1 MPTDRLSKCNHP
13 VREHRTRAGRVQLRD
28 DLNANAAN
36 SIEGHAAVFFD
47 PAKPEAT
54 LFKLW
59 EYGNEVCFERL
70 LPTAFNS
77 SFARPDDV
85 RCLFNHDPNYPLG
98 RRSADAK
105 TLTLQVDQTGLAFKV
120 ELPDTTAGRDVL
132 ESIKRQDISGCSF
145 SFRTLKQSWTEE
157 TITDAASGRTTTIV
171 YRTIEDVEL
180 FDVGPVTFPAYDG
193 TNVDACAKRSL
204 HEFRLQRKDLATG
217 GEQRADAARRS
228 GATRRRLRLER
239 LARA

>member
-1 MPTDRLSKCNHP
+1 MKPGQEKTIQI
-13 VREHRTRAGRVQLRD
+13 REHRTLAGRVQLRD
-28 DLNANAAN
+28 DLSANAERC
-36 SIEGHAAVFFD
+36 IEGHAAVFFD
-47 PAKPEAT
+47 PAQPDKT
-54 LFKLW
+54 QFKLW

-70 LPTAFNS
+70 LPTAFAS

-98 RRSADAK
+98 RRSADAN
-105 TLTLQVDQTGLAFKV
+105 TLTLQVDATGLAFKV

-145 SFRTLKQSWTEE
+145 SFRTLKQTWTEE
-157 TITDAASGRTTTIV
+157 TVTDAATGRTMTIV

-193 TNVDACAKRSL
+193 TDVDACAKRSL
-204 HEFRLQRKDLATG
+204 HEFRLQREDLATR
-217 GEQRADAARRS
+217 GEQNEEAKQRS
-228 GATRRRLRLER
+228 IATRRRLRLER